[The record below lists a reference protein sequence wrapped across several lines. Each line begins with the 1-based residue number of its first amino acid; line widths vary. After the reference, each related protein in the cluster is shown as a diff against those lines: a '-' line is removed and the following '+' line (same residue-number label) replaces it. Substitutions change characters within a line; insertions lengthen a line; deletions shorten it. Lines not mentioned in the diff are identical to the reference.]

1 MLLATYE
8 NVAAWMAMAQ
18 RYREMAQ
25 EAETKAFAL
34 LAWALAHPDQAPE
47 MNARELRRWIAQR
60 GEEG

>member
-1 MLLATYE
+1 
-8 NVAAWMAMAQ
+8 MAQ

-25 EAETKAFAL
+25 EAETRAFAL

-60 GEEG
+60 GEETKC